1 MVYCFNLNYIH
12 TLYDFWA
19 FVYMTCAVS
28 VIGWF
33 RRNPTVQEKKA
44 FHLPP
49 FTLQHHFV
57 PYLLKCLFIF
67 GPAEFAPPLLH
78 APIPV
83 KWLPFAL
90 SCHAAAGGGEKGNI
104 RKIVQRC
111 ESGTVLFV
119 KMFLL
124 DGVNKWIAYC
134 RLSVQDAQ
142 IFMISGFSSSW
153 IFISLSWIR
162 IRPHPRQSAA
172 HVSVHLYEGI
182 FITVQS
188 LVSQPGVRPT
198 IF

>member
-1 MVYCFNLNYIH
+1 MTFGLLCTWPVQWVSLVGSGETPQYRRKKLSTCPHSHYNTTLFLICLSVFSSLALLNLHHHFCMRPSLWN
-12 TLYDFWA
+12 D
-19 FVYMTCAVS
+19 
-28 VIGWF
+28 
-33 RRNPTVQEKKA
+33 
-44 FHLPP
+44 FHLLCRV
-49 FTLQHHFV
+49 TLLQV
-57 PYLLKCLFIF
+57 
-67 GPAEFAPPLLH
+67 
-78 APIPV
+78 
-83 KWLPFAL
+83 
-90 SCHAAAGGGEKGNI
+90 GGEKGNI

-162 IRPHPRQSAA
+162 IRPHLRQSAA
-172 HVSVHLYEGI
+172 HVSVQLYEGI